1 MLSHFRAD
9 CLPPSLYVASMGS
22 ALVVYTLEG
31 VVPRVSQN
39 MRLGPANS
47 KMGVGKYKN
56 ITYHRI
62 EKVLGGFFNHG
73 RVKMA
78 VGLRYGQTEFS

>member
-39 MRLGPANS
+39 MRLGPA
-47 KMGVGKYKN
+47 K
-56 ITYHRI
+56 
-62 EKVLGGFFNHG
+62 F
-73 RVKMA
+73 
-78 VGLRYGQTEFS
+78 

>member
-1 MLSHFRAD
+1 MKHALFKGWFPVSHKTCAWD
-9 CLPPSLYVASMGS
+9 Q
-22 ALVVYTLEG
+22 
-31 VVPRVSQN
+31 QN
-39 MRLGPANS
+39 F

-62 EKVLGGFFNHG
+62 EKVLGVFFNHG

-78 VGLRYGQTEFS
+78 VGLRYGQTQFS

>member
-9 CLPPSLYVASMGS
+9 CLPPSLYVASIGS

-39 MRLGPANS
+39 TRLGPAKLLNGS
-47 KMGVGKYKN
+47 W
-56 ITYHRI
+56 
-62 EKVLGGFFNHG
+62 KV
-73 RVKMA
+73 
-78 VGLRYGQTEFS
+78 